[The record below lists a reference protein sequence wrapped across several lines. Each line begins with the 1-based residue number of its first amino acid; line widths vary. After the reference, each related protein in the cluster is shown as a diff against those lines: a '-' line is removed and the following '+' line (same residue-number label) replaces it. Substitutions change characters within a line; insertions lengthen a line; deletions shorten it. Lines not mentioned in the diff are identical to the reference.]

1 MMPVTEQTNYY
12 ETVKEGYGGFDEM
25 TISRTIAMML
35 NQLKIPT
42 IESGKVI
49 KFRPKGASSFGG
61 YIYRSGVIVIF
72 NEHYAP
78 FSTNKLSLKAVLKE
92 LMHKSHYGYL
102 PLYKQIERE
111 RAMWLIETGRK
122 YEDVYG
128 YDGMDDGAEDSLTN
142 EVRLK
147 VSAVSDEQMTSYLD
161 IRFPFRNSIFQKFNE
176 GETTL
181 WEILRIV
188 SGNTR
193 ASKSLERQT
202 IGARRE
208 GEKLSLPV
216 IYPNYHTFESDGKI
230 HKVPNRCVILDFD
243 LKKQGFDATK
253 SRRIRSQ
260 VSCMQETICVCESFT
275 SGNFWAL
282 VALGDTFSTYKSV
295 ANAVCDEIE
304 RRLSVYAV
312 QLDRSSCSMKQARFL
327 VYDKNAL
334 IKHPS
339 MCFEEREV

>member
-1 MMPVTEQTNYY
+1 MKVNDNCY
-12 ETVKEGYGGFDEM
+12 EIVKDGHGGFDEM
-25 TISRTIAMML
+25 TISRTLALML
-35 NQLKIPT
+35 NQLKVPT
-42 IESGKVI
+42 IECDNVI
-49 KFRPKGASSFGG
+49 KFRPIGASTFGG
-61 YIYRSGVIVIF
+61 YIYRSGVIMIF
-72 NEHYAP
+72 NDHRSP
-78 FSTNKLSLKAVLKE
+78 FSSSKVSLKDALKE
-92 LMHKSHYGYL
+92 LSHKSRYGYMA
-102 PLYKQIERE
+102 LYKKIERD
-111 RAMWLIETGRK
+111 RAMWLISTGQK

-128 YDGMDDGAEDSLTN
+128 YDGMDDKPGGTIADVKLRSEQIPD
-142 EVRLK
+142 EEM
-147 VSAVSDEQMTSYLD
+147 SAYMD

-188 SGNTR
+188 NGSTR

-216 IYPNYHTFESDGKI
+216 IYPNYHTFDSDGKI

-243 LKKQGFDATK
+243 LKKQGFDETK

-282 VALGDTFSTYKSV
+282 VALGDTFSSYKSV

>member
-1 MMPVTEQTNYY
+1 MPVTEQTNYY
-12 ETVKEGYGGFDEM
+12 ETVKEGFGGFNEM

-35 NQLKIPT
+35 NQMKVPT
-42 IESGKVI
+42 IEAGKVI

-61 YIYRSGVIVIF
+61 YIYRSGVVVIF
-72 NEHYAP
+72 NEHCAP

-92 LMHKSHYGYL
+92 LMHQSHYGYL

-111 RAMWLIETGRK
+111 RAMWLIETEQK

-128 YDGMDDGAEDSLTN
+128 YDGMDGGAEDSPTN
-142 EVRLK
+142 EVKLK
-147 VSAVSDEQMTSYLD
+147 VSPVSDEQMTSYLD

-188 SGNTR
+188 NGSTR

-216 IYPNYHTFESDGKI
+216 IYPNYHTFDSDGKI